1 MVLQAESQ
9 RVTCAARCALALCW
23 ACANWTSIAYSLAH
37 FRPSWG
43 GGVRVED
50 ENRLPAALNH
60 DLDMQADLSFPR
72 ETGPLPENSLRVQV

>member
-1 MVLQAESQ
+1 MRSSVCFSALLGLRQLDKYCLLFGALSAE
-9 RVTCAARCALALCW
+9 LGG
-23 ACANWTSIAYSLAH
+23 
-37 FRPSWG
+37 G